1 MSRARISQEHQ
12 NPADEIWSDLNTLG
26 VVFQTPNS
34 PGGQRTGENTIARV
48 LKSIGKA
55 LLLNSCVSGFNTFEI
70 FAVVPGHEEAT
81 YSKSDAKGEIK
92 ADLGSAK
99 LIGKTLDQVVAISLG
114 EAQNVW

>member
-1 MSRARISQEHQ
+1 MDKE
-12 NPADEIWSDLNTLG
+12 
-26 VVFQTPNS
+26 
-34 PGGQRTGENTIARV
+34 PGGDTIARV

-55 LLLNSCVSGFNTFEI
+55 LLFNSCVSGFNIFEI